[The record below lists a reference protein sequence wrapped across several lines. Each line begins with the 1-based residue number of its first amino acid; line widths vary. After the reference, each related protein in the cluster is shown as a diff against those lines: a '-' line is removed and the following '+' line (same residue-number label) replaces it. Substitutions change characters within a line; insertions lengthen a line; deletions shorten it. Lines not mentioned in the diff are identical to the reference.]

1 MEMTAVGIN
10 YRSAPVTLRERVAFA
25 PSRLAE
31 ALRSLLALPAVREG
45 LILSTCNRV
54 ELYTVM
60 TGERETAIECL
71 RAFLATY
78 HQVAEGELVPHL
90 LSWSGAEAARHLF
103 EVASGLD
110 SMVVGEPQILGQVKS
125 AYAQAHAEG
134 ACGLILERLLQ
145 RAFAVA
151 KRVRSETAV
160 ARKAVSVPFA
170 AVELVRK
177 IFGTLEDRRVLVVG
191 SGEAGEL
198 AARHLFAYGA
208 CDIGIVDRFSSERAG
223 RLAEDLHARS
233 LTFDAL
239 FDELAAAD
247 IVVSC
252 TAAPHAV
259 VRARDVEKIL
269 PQRGGRPLFVVD
281 VAVPRD
287 VEADVGRLPQV
298 YLYDIDDLREIVAE
312 NLADRRCE
320 AEKGR
325 EMIAQ
330 EVERFQ
336 RWLANLDA
344 APVVVALRRR
354 VEELCEEGRRKA
366 QGLLPN
372 ATEAECRALDAMS
385 LAIAG
390 KVLHFPLAALKDAGN
405 AAPRYAQALRT
416 LFALDDETLDEKAQ
430 PEAAAS
436 CPLLGYRVA
445 VTRAA
450 HQSESLVRLLRE
462 HGAQGVEV
470 PLIVLDAQ
478 GLEAEQERALAAL
491 SSSDWLLLTSQN
503 AVDFLWRALETKG
516 LDARAFAGL
525 RLAVVG
531 EKTAASLLAHG
542 LHADLVAR
550 GCGAEGLTALLA
562 KEDLRGCRLLY
573 PHGDLTA
580 ATLGAA
586 LEAQGAHL
594 CAPVLYHTRPA
605 REQHGH
611 LCELLRNRQLDVVT
625 LASGSAAESLHEALA
640 GENALLDG
648 VVIAGIGPTTVAAA
662 RALGLPVHVEAQKAT
677 AEGLV
682 EALERYFADE
692 ETSES
697 L

>member
-1 MEMTAVGIN
+1 MTAVGIN
-10 YRSAPVTLRERVAFA
+10 YRSAPVPLRERVAFA
-25 PSRLAE
+25 PSRLGE

-60 TGERETAIECL
+60 TGEREAAVGCL

-78 HQVAEGELVPHL
+78 HQVKEDELVPHL
-90 LSWSGAEAARHLF
+90 LSWNGAEAARHLF

-170 AVELVRK
+170 AVELVRR
-177 IFGTLEDRRVLVVG
+177 IFGALENRRVLVVG

-208 CDIGIVDRFSSERAG
+208 RDIGIVDRFSSERAG

-259 VRARDVEKIL
+259 IRARDVEKIL

-390 KVLHFPLAALKDAGN
+390 KMLHLPLAALKDAGN
-405 AAPRYAQALRT
+405 EAPRYAQALRA
-416 LFALDDETLDEKAQ
+416 LFALDDEVLDEKVR
-430 PEAAAS
+430 PKAAAS
-436 CPLLGYRVA
+436 CTLLGCRVA

-462 HGAQGVEV
+462 RGAQGVEV
-470 PLIVLDAQ
+470 PLIALDAQ
-478 GLEAEQERALAAL
+478 GLEEEQARALAAF

-503 AVDFLWRALETKG
+503 AVDFLWRALEAKE

-531 EKTAASLLAHG
+531 EKTAASLLSHG
-542 LHADLVAR
+542 LRADRVAR
-550 GCGAEGLTALLA
+550 GCGAEGLIALFA
-562 KEDLRGCRLLY
+562 QEDLRGCRVLY

-580 ATLGAA
+580 ATLCAA
-586 LEAQGAHL
+586 LEAQGARVF
-594 CAPVLYHTRPA
+594 APVIYRTRPA
-605 REQHGH
+605 REQYKY
-611 LCELLRNRQLDVVT
+611 LCELLRNRRLDIVT
-625 LASGSAAESLHEALA
+625 LASGSAAESLHEALE
-640 GENALLDG
+640 GENALLDA
-648 VVIAGIGPTTVAAA
+648 VVVAVIGPTTAAAA

-682 EALERYFADE
+682 EALEQYWTEKGTPR
-692 ETSES
+692 
-697 L
+697 

>member
-1 MEMTAVGIN
+1 M
-10 YRSAPVTLRERVAFA
+10 
-25 PSRLAE
+25 AE
-31 ALRSLLALPAVREG
+31 S
-45 LILSTCNRV
+45 
-54 ELYTVM
+54 
-60 TGERETAIECL
+60 
-71 RAFLATY
+71 
-78 HQVAEGELVPHL
+78 ELVPHL
-90 LSWSGAEAARHLF
+90 LSWRGAEAARHLF

-145 RAFAVA
+145 RAFAAA

-170 AVELVRK
+170 AVELVRR

-198 AARHLFAYGA
+198 AARHLFAHGA
-208 CDIGIVDRFSSERAG
+208 RDIGIVDRSSSGRAG
-223 RLAEDLHARS
+223 MLAKDLQARV

-259 VRARDVEKIL
+259 IRARDVEKIL

-287 VEADVGRLPQV
+287 VEAGVGMLPQV

-325 EMIAQ
+325 EMIAR

-354 VEELCEEGRRKA
+354 VEALCEEGRRKA

-372 ATEAECRALDAMS
+372 ATEAECRVLEAMS

-390 KVLHFPLAALKDAGN
+390 KMLHFPLAALKNAGN
-405 AAPRYAQALRT
+405 EAPRYAQALRA
-416 LFALDDETLDEKAQ
+416 LFALDDEAPDEKAR
-430 PEAAAS
+430 PEGAAS
-436 CPLLGYRVA
+436 CPLLGCRVA

-450 HQSESLVRLLRE
+450 HQAGSLERLLGER
-462 HGAQGVEV
+462 GAEGVEV
-470 PLIVLDAQ
+470 PLIALNAK
-478 GLEAEQERALAAL
+478 GLEEEQERALAAL

-503 AVDFLWRALETKG
+503 AVDFLWRALEAKG
-516 LDARAFAGL
+516 LDARALGGV
-525 RLAVVG
+525 RLAAVG
-531 EKTAASLLAHG
+531 EKTAAALWSHG
-542 LHADLVAR
+542 LRADRVAK
-550 GCGAEGLTALLA
+550 GCGAEGLVSLFAQD
-562 KEDLRGCRLLY
+562 DLHGCRVLY

-580 ATLGAA
+580 GTLGAA
-586 LEAQGAHL
+586 LEAQGAHI

-605 REQHGH
+605 REQHAH
-611 LCELLRNRQLDVVT
+611 LCELLRNRRLDVVT
-625 LASGSAAESLHEALA
+625 LASSSAAESLHEALA

-648 VVIAGIGPTTVAAA
+648 VVVAVIGATTAAAA
-662 RALGLPVHVEAQKAT
+662 RSLGLPVHVEAQKAT
-677 AEGLV
+677 VEGLV
-682 EALERYFADE
+682 EALERHFADAGA
-692 ETSES
+692 SEFP
-697 L
+697 

>member
-1 MEMTAVGIN
+1 MELTAVGIN
-10 YRSAPVTLRERVAFA
+10 YRSAPVALRERVAFA

-31 ALRSLLALPAVREG
+31 ALRSLMALPAVREG

-54 ELYTVM
+54 EIYTVM
-60 TGERETAIECL
+60 TGEQEAAAGCL
-71 RAFLATY
+71 RAFLSTY
-78 HQVAEGELVPHL
+78 HQVAESELVPHL
-90 LSWSGAEAARHLF
+90 LSWRGAEAARHLF

-145 RAFAVA
+145 RAFAAA

-170 AVELVRK
+170 AVELVRR

-198 AARHLFAYGA
+198 AARHLFAHGA
-208 CDIGIVDRFSSERAG
+208 RDIGIVDRSSSGRAG
-223 RLAEDLHARS
+223 MLAKDLQARV

-259 VRARDVEKIL
+259 IRARDVEKIL

-287 VEADVGRLPQV
+287 VEAGVGMLPQV

-325 EMIAQ
+325 EMIAR

-354 VEELCEEGRRKA
+354 VEALCEEGRRKA
-366 QGLLPN
+366 QGLLSN
-372 ATEAECRALDAMS
+372 ATEAECRVLEAMS

-390 KVLHFPLAALKDAGN
+390 KMLHFPLAALKNAGN
-405 AAPRYAQALRT
+405 EAPRYAQALRA
-416 LFALDDETLDEKAQ
+416 LFALDDEAPDEKVR
-430 PEAAAS
+430 PEDAAS
-436 CPLLGYRVA
+436 CPLLGCRVA
-445 VTRAA
+445 VTRAVLQA
-450 HQSESLVRLLRE
+450 GSLVQLLGER
-462 HGAQGVEV
+462 GAQGVEV
-470 PLIVLDAQ
+470 PLITLDAQ

-503 AVDFLWRALETKG
+503 AVDFLWRTLEAKG
-516 LDARAFAGL
+516 LDVRALGGV
-525 RLAVVG
+525 RLAAVG
-531 EKTAASLLAHG
+531 EKTAAALLSHG
-542 LHADLVAR
+542 LRADQV
-550 GCGAEGLTALLA
+550 GKGGGAEGLVSLFAQD
-562 KEDLRGCRLLY
+562 DLHGCRVLY

-580 ATLGAA
+580 GTLCTA
-586 LEAQGAHL
+586 LEAQGAQV

-605 REQHGH
+605 REQHAH
-611 LCELLRNRQLDVVT
+611 LRELLRNRRLDVVT

-640 GENALLDG
+640 GEDALLDG
-648 VVIAGIGPTTVAAA
+648 VVVAVIGATTAAAA
-662 RALGLPVHVEAQKAT
+662 RSLGLPVHVEAQKAT

-682 EALERYFADE
+682 EALERHFADE
-692 ETSES
+692 GTSEFP
-697 L
+697 